1 MTSTHFQL
9 NGWAATQ
16 NKKSVQIQPCN
27 IKSTQISLMST
38 FAIELKKKTFGPLDL
53 WLTKYPQQ

>member
-27 IKSTQISLMST
+27 IENTQISLTST
-38 FAIELKKKTFGPLDL
+38 FAIELKKKLSDL
-53 WLTKYPQQ
+53 

>member
-27 IKSTQISLMST
+27 IKNTQISLMST
-38 FAIELKKKTFGPLDL
+38 FTIDLKKKLSGVRTEDL
-53 WLTKYPQQ
+53 

>member
-27 IKSTQISLMST
+27 IENTQISLTS
-38 FAIELKKKTFGPLDL
+38 IEKKLLGVRTEDL
-53 WLTKYPQQ
+53 